1 MYLPRTL
8 LSHLYTHLVRNT
20 HPLSPPVLILVSL
33 DPDALCACRILTAL
47 LKRDYIPHK
56 VQPIA
61 GYSELAAAGK
71 DLVLPL
77 TRQHGGQGGIVVCL
91 GVGGLVDLEEMLALD
106 GGENPE
112 TQMNMYD
119 HGVEVWVVD
128 ARRPWNLQNVFGSG
142 AMAPPEDQDTGITP
156 AMAKRRRGVDQ
167 GKLLQSYTPGRGG
180 IIVYDD
186 GDIEQELSAEKEAF
200 CALQDMP
207 DIDEE
212 ADDGDLDEE
221 SDEEDVAEDSQTR
234 KRKTWSDDD
243 AEEEADSD
251 VDADRPYQRRR
262 SNSVC
267 CNDTT
272 RQVCVLTITLEYI
285 NTCHSHITSITT
297 RTIGNVQPSF
307 IFTTRSRSFIT
318 PAPTQNAVSTLA
330 SPQATQDEAKARSSA
345 GSILFFRNIS
355 LGANIFNVVLAC
367 L

>member
-47 LKRDYIPHK
+47 LKRDYVPHK
-56 VQPIA
+56 VQPVA

-91 GVGGLVDLEEMLALD
+91 GVGGLVDLEEMLGLD
-106 GGENPE
+106 GGEDPE

-128 ARRPWNLQNVFGSG
+128 ARRPWNLQNVFGTG
-142 AMAPPEDQDTGITP
+142 AMAPPEEQDAAITP
-156 AMAKRRRGVDQ
+156 AIAKRRRGVNG
-167 GKLLQSYTPGRGG
+167 GKLLPSYTPGRGG

-186 GDIEQELSAEKEAF
+186 GDIEQELNAEKEAF
-200 CALQDMP
+200 IALQDMP

-212 ADDGDLDEE
+212 ADDGDLDDE
-221 SDEEDVAEDSQTR
+221 SDSDDAVEDSQTR

-243 AEEEADSD
+243 ADEEANSD
-251 VDADRPYQRRR
+251 DDDLDRPYQRRR

-267 CNDTT
+267 S
-272 RQVCVLTITLEYI
+272 VLP
-285 NTCHSHITSITT
+285 
-297 RTIGNVQPSF
+297 RPS
-307 IFTTRSRSFIT
+307 
-318 PAPTQNAVSTLA
+318 
-330 SPQATQDEAKARSSA
+330 
-345 GSILFFRNIS
+345 
-355 LGANIFNVVLAC
+355 
-367 L
+367 

>member
-56 VQPIA
+56 VQPVA

-106 GGENPE
+106 GGEDPE

-128 ARRPWNLQNVFGSG
+128 ARRPWNLQNVFGTG
-142 AMAPPEDQDTGITP
+142 AMAPPEDQDAAITP

-167 GKLLQSYTPGRGG
+167 GKLLPSYTPGRGG

-221 SDEEDVAEDSQTR
+221 NDEEDSAEDSQTR

-243 AEEEADSD
+243 ADEEADSD
-251 VDADRPYQRRR
+251 IEGDRPYQRRR

-267 CNDTT
+267 
-272 RQVCVLTITLEYI
+272 RKSSSGCVRILTVDSEQL
-285 NTCHSHITSITT
+285 NTCHSHLTIVTTT

-307 IFTTRSRSFIT
+307 IFTTRSSPFIT
-318 PAPTQNAVSTLA
+318 AA
-330 SPQATQDEAKARSSA
+330 SS
-345 GSILFFRNIS
+345 
-355 LGANIFNVVLAC
+355 
-367 L
+367 

>member
-20 HPLSPPVLILVSL
+20 HPLSPPVLIRVSL

-142 AMAPPEDQDTGITP
+142 AMAPPEDQDSGITP
-156 AMAKRRRGVDQ
+156 AMAKKRRGVDQ

-207 DIDEE
+207 DIEEE

-221 SDEEDVAEDSQTR
+221 SDEEDAAEDSQTR

-243 AEEEADSD
+243 ADEEADSD

-262 SNSVC
+262 SNSVR
-267 CNDTT
+267 CNTT
-272 RQVCVLTITLEYI
+272 TEQVCILTITPEHI

-297 RTIGNVQPSF
+297 RTTGNVQPSF
-307 IFTTRSRSFIT
+307 ILTTRPRSIVT
-318 PAPTQNAVSTLA
+318 PAAA
-330 SPQATQDEAKARSSA
+330 
-345 GSILFFRNIS
+345 
-355 LGANIFNVVLAC
+355 
-367 L
+367 

>member
-56 VQPIA
+56 VQPVA

-91 GVGGLVDLEEMLALD
+91 GVGGLVDLEEMLGLD
-106 GGENPE
+106 GGEDPD

-128 ARRPWNLQNVFGSG
+128 ARRPWNLQNVFGTG
-142 AMAPPEDQDTGITP
+142 AMAPPEEQDTGITP
-156 AMAKRRRGVDQ
+156 AIAKRRRGVDG
-167 GKLLQSYTPGRGG
+167 GKLLHSYTPGRGG

-186 GDIEQELSAEKEAF
+186 GDIEQELNAEKEAF

-207 DIDEE
+207 DIEE
-212 ADDGDLDEE
+212 DVDDGDLDEE
-221 SDEEDVAEDSQTR
+221 SDSEDAVEDSQTR

-243 AEEEADSD
+243 ADEQANSD
-251 VDADRPYQRRR
+251 DDEDRPYQRRR

-267 CNDTT
+267 CTENE
-272 RQVCVLTITLEYI
+272 QGSEVLTRCLGNIS
-285 NTCHSHITSITT
+285 TCH
-297 RTIGNVQPSF
+297 
-307 IFTTRSRSFIT
+307 
-318 PAPTQNAVSTLA
+318 A
-330 SPQATQDEAKARSSA
+330 
-345 GSILFFRNIS
+345 
-355 LGANIFNVVLAC
+355 
-367 L
+367 

>member
-56 VQPIA
+56 VQPIG

-106 GGENPE
+106 GGEDPE

-128 ARRPWNLQNVFGSG
+128 ARRPWNLQNVFGTG
-142 AMAPPEDQDTGITP
+142 AMAPPEDQDTAITP
-156 AMAKRRRGVDQ
+156 AMAKRRRGVDA
-167 GKLLQSYTPGRGG
+167 GKLLPSYTPGRGG

-212 ADDGDLDEE
+212 ADDADLDDE
-221 SDEEDVAEDSQTR
+221 SDEEDDAEDSQTR

-251 VDADRPYQRRR
+251 VDGDRPYQRRR

-267 CNDTT
+267 ADALK
-272 RQVCVLTITLEYI
+272 RQGCILTIIPEHI

-297 RTIGNVQPSF
+297 RKIGNVQPSF
-307 IFTTRSRSFIT
+307 IFTTRSRSLIT
-318 PAPTQNAVSTLA
+318 STSTQSSFSTLA
-330 SPQATQDEAKARSSA
+330 SPQATQDEAKARSST
-345 GSILFFRNIS
+345 GSILLIRNIS
-355 LGANIFNVVLAC
+355 LRTNIFNAVLAC
-367 L
+367 V